1 MTTTINASTSS
12 GLVNTADTSG
22 ILQLQT
28 ASTAAVTIDASQNV
42 GIGQTPTYKLD
53 VLGSTTRIYNDSA
66 KLLLQRPSN
75 SRSGSISITNANGG
89 IQYYAGNNGSGE
101 NATIAHQFYSDAPST
116 LSPLM
121 TILGGGNVGI
131 GVTSPN
137 KPLSVY
143 GGDGYIQMLN
153 ASTGTATG
161 DGAFIGVEGGTTALR
176 IVNQENDV
184 ISFSTNGLANERMRI
199 DTSGRLLIGTTSA
212 SYGKLVISGA
222 SADVAMQIA
231 DTASTTAGIGFN
243 GSGSTNGVGAPTGTL
258 YFGQYNGFPMVFT
271 TNNSER
277 MRVTSDG
284 NVILN
289 LTSVTNTN
297 GYGGLNLYAPSNAQ
311 FQIYMLKQ
319 SQIECHIGFKSGSD
333 NNFYV
338 GTGGGGNG
346 VGIYGL
352 YQQNLTNS
360 WAAVSDLRF
369 KTELEPITNA
379 LEKVSNVRTVT
390 GRFIHDEENG
400 VTRRLPFLIAQDF
413 VTALPEAVDQQNPE
427 KLGLSYSD
435 TVVLAFAAIKEL
447 KAINDTQAETINALT
462 ARIVALEQA

>member
-1 MTTTINASTSS
+1 MASTILSDNGVTSGSAGLKTTAASDGALALQTTTA
-12 GLVNTADTSG
+12 GGTAT
-22 ILQLQT
+22 T
-28 ASTAAVTIDASQNV
+28 ALTIDTSQNV

-199 DTSGRLLIGTTSA
+199 DTSGKLLVGT
-212 SYGKLVISGA
+212 
-222 SADVAMQIA
+222 
-231 DTASTTAGIGFN
+231 TTAGLKLTVQDGVTIS
-243 GSGSTNGVGAPTGTL
+243 SGDQSTCRLVLQNTTSPGRTFSLVAGTVGVGNDNFTIYDNTASATRLTINSSGYLQCLGVYNQTNPNAANVFVGSAGDL
-258 YFGQYNGFPMVFT
+258 YRSTSSLKYKKNIE
-271 TNNSER
+271 NS
-277 MRVTSDG
+277 VHG
-284 NVILN
+284 
-289 LTSVTNTN
+289 LTDLLKLRSVTYQSSNPDN
-297 GYGGLNLYAPSNAQ
+297 GEQVFGGFIAEEVHDAGLTEFVQYAEDGSPDALAYGNMVAL
-311 FQIYMLKQ
+311 
-319 SQIECHIGFKSGSD
+319 CVKS
-333 NNFYV
+333 
-338 GTGGGGNG
+338 
-346 VGIYGL
+346 I
-352 YQQNLTNS
+352 Q
-360 WAAVSDLRF
+360 
-369 KTELEPITNA
+369 
-379 LEKVSNVRTVT
+379 
-390 GRFIHDEENG
+390 
-400 VTRRLPFLIAQDF
+400 
-413 VTALPEAVDQQNPE
+413 
-427 KLGLSYSD
+427 
-435 TVVLAFAAIKEL
+435 EL